1 MTETQSKNE
10 IAGLQEFLDRAS
22 AMELAKRSLVGA
34 PVYTV
39 ISLIMVFGTPFLR
52 EFGWIVGVETI
63 ALILLGVV
71 RLLFARGFEERYDKI
86 GEKAVI
92 QFSILTAIQSLTLGV
107 LAGIVIWQ
115 YWATQEAVLTIVL
128 SAGCIAAGTSALS
141 VRHSAHLIFLACV
154 LGPFGISVMLVGGV
168 AKAMLIV
175 GFLVLMAFLVQD
187 GGQARRVYVER
198 LRNHYDEQ
206 INRRRI
212 AVEDEAKQ
220 RFLSDI
226 GHDIRTPANSII
238 GLTELLLDEP
248 LEARP
253 RNFVELVQRNSR
265 ALLDLIDDIPGSVK
279 SRLDKNERAAN
290 QLQLHAFIEK
300 IIGLYATDAK
310 EKNIELVTDLSEAPQ
325 SVLMGDESHLEQV
338 LVNLLSNAIKFTE
351 GGRIELAAHSEL
363 LEDDKIRVEFEIVD
377 TGAGVPTDMLPSLF
391 DPFSESGAKTSGR
404 YGGGGL
410 GLPICKGLVE
420 LMGGE
425 ISIESEEGKGTTV
438 RFDVVT
444 QVDPNDP
451 LSSNMSLQ
459 ATGTFA
465 KKHPHNIL
473 IVDDEETHRE
483 IMSALLRRLGYTPT
497 QAVDGQDAIQAATE
511 GDFDLIFMDLRMPNL
526 NGLEAAGWIREY
538 SSDRAEL
545 RIIALTGDALR
556 ETRRSALRAGMDDF
570 LPKPVQL
577 QQLETVLKR
586 SNDDSDWDLKPN

>member
-1 MTETQSKNE
+1 MTEIQSKNE

-34 PVYTV
+34 PVYTI

-63 ALILLGVV
+63 ALVMLGIV
-71 RLLFARGFEERYDKI
+71 RLLFAHGFEARYDKI
-86 GEKAVI
+86 GEKAIV

-115 YWATQEAVLTIVL
+115 YWATQETVLTIVL

-168 AKAMLIV
+168 AKALLIV

-206 INRRRI
+206 INQRRI
-212 AVEDEAKQ
+212 AVEDEAKK

-226 GHDIRTPANSII
+226 GHEIRTPANSII

-279 SRLDKNERAAN
+279 SRRDKNQTTTN
-290 QLQLHAFIEK
+290 QLKLHEFIGK
-300 IIGLYATDAK
+300 ILGLYATDALQ
-310 EKNIELVTDLSEAPQ
+310 KNIELVTDLSEAPQ
-325 SVLMGDESHLEQV
+325 SVLMKDESHLEQV
-338 LVNLLSNAIKFTE
+338 LVNLLSNAVKFTE
-351 GGRIELAAHSEL
+351 QGRIEVAVHSEL
-363 LEDDKIRVEFEIVD
+363 LEENEIRLEFEIAD
-377 TGAGVPTDMLPSLF
+377 TGGGVPSDMLPSLF

-420 LMGGE
+420 LMGGK
-425 ISIESEEGKGTTV
+425 ISINSEQGEGTTV

-444 QVDPNDP
+444 QVDPSDP
-451 LSSNMSLQ
+451 VTSNMSLQ
-459 ATGTFA
+459 ATGSFA
-465 KKHPHNIL
+465 KKYPHNIL
-473 IVDDEETHRE
+473 IVDDDATHRE
-483 IMSALLRRLGYTPT
+483 IMSALLHRLGYAPT
-497 QAVDGQDAIQAATE
+497 EAVDGQDAIQAATD
-511 GDFDLIFMDLRMPNL
+511 GDFDRIFMDLRMPNL

-538 SSDRAEL
+538 YDDKAKL

-556 ETRRSALRAGMDDF
+556 ETRRSALRAGMDEF
-570 LPKPVQL
+570 LPKPVQM

-586 SNDDSDWDLKPN
+586 GNDDSDWKVKPS